1 MYAQDAHASVTFLSL
16 LMFLWGVISLFSVP
30 MKPFGPW
37 NLLQAVAGAVAIAYF
52 VSTRKRP
59 STRVS
64 IGFALVMI
72 LYSLILLPWTA
83 MVWCRLG
90 RPWEAFTV
98 PQVGMVSMALVVPR
112 YFWLGVGMLALFA
125 AESVFAY
132 VYAHH
137 LGLYSQ
143 TPPTEPYFSL
153 FFAILG
159 VGMLMLRDQRR
170 QLALSHIRMQAEGE
184 ALQRIGPL
192 FDHFRDELGDHL
204 AALTSG
210 LRSLPDEPSAA
221 RPLLRMD
228 RAADRLASLSG
239 RLHGLFVGATIAA
252 PAGDSH
258 PPRDRLTRLV
268 ASDVE
273 RQLLARDA
281 HTGTTVFLA
290 MLAAATVVLLL
301 KHEVIIGARLFPVAV
316 GEAIFIFAMLLY
328 VVSTR
333 QHPSERRAMWVV
345 LVVSATLLP
354 LLTLNEES
362 LIGANRPYAPF
373 MGHKFLMVGMALVA
387 GGRLRLSLVLILL
400 TAASAVA
407 AFFLL
412 HMGARRDLISVSE
425 PWVTLVFMLI
435 GIVVLM
441 MRERRRVASIQ
452 LLRAESETAA
462 DYRRAA
468 LILALRDELNSPLQ
482 CLLSSAAA
490 LELDPQRSRDISQVR
505 VAVDGL
511 VALSREL
518 AQIGD
523 VIPSGSDRVSFDAAR
538 ELAPPITARAFVD
551 EVSNVPPSRS

>member
-1 MYAQDAHASVTFLSL
+1 
-16 LMFLWGVISLFSVP
+16 
-30 MKPFGPW
+30 
-37 NLLQAVAGAVAIAYF
+37 
-52 VSTRKRP
+52 
-59 STRVS
+59 
-64 IGFALVMI
+64 
-72 LYSLILLPWTA
+72 
-83 MVWCRLG
+83 
-90 RPWEAFTV
+90 
-98 PQVGMVSMALVVPR
+98 
-112 YFWLGVGMLALFA
+112 
-125 AESVFAY
+125 
-132 VYAHH
+132 
-137 LGLYSQ
+137 
-143 TPPTEPYFSL
+143 
-153 FFAILG
+153 
-159 VGMLMLRDQRR
+159 
-170 QLALSHIRMQAEGE
+170 
-184 ALQRIGPL
+184 
-192 FDHFRDELGDHL
+192 
-204 AALTSG
+204 
-210 LRSLPDEPSAA
+210 
-221 RPLLRMD
+221 
-228 RAADRLASLSG
+228 
-239 RLHGLFVGATIAA
+239 
-252 PAGDSH
+252 
-258 PPRDRLTRLV
+258 
-268 ASDVE
+268 
-273 RQLLARDA
+273 
-281 HTGTTVFLA
+281 
-290 MLAAATVVLLL
+290 
-301 KHEVIIGARLFPVAV
+301 
-316 GEAIFIFAMLLY
+316 
-328 VVSTR
+328 
-333 QHPSERRAMWVV
+333 
-345 LVVSATLLP
+345 
-354 LLTLNEES
+354 
-362 LIGANRPYAPF
+362 